1 MNERRRILEP
11 GTTLNKRYNIIEKI
25 GSGGFAI
32 TYKAEDTFNNIP
44 VAIKEFFPADSSL
57 EWEHEKARFVKEAKI
72 LREFDYLEG
81 IVSVRDVFENEDT
94 AYLVMDYIEGISLK
108 EYVREYG
115 TFSWDELLSMLSPVM
130 KSLAKIHRR
139 NVIHYDI
146 SPDNLMIGMD
156 NRVWLID
163 FGASNKCASKV
174 DRTVILKQGYAPLE
188 QYYSDGSTF
197 DGKTGPWTDIYAL
210 SATMYTALTGEKPGS
225 AVERM
230 QGNDVRWEIFDS
242 LTEDWQKDALKKGM
256 SLNKSERY
264 ASMEEFIEA
273 LTYSPSDSDMT
284 VIKAGMK
291 DSGAQR
297 ESGNKK
303 YIIIY
308 ILLLVIA
315 MMAGAILYGML
326 DRRLS
331 DDNAKE
337 SGMNS
342 HSVEPSETGNNTQ
355 FEGGITPEK
364 DTQEQ
369 DVTTEKTTRE
379 QGATTE
385 KTTQEQVVTTEKITQ
400 EQIVT
405 TEEKNINE
413 PVGDRDKNKTD
424 NQSNSKSGIFE
435 NNKEVLD
442 DDDELY

>member
-1 MNERRRILEP
+1 
-11 GTTLNKRYNIIEKI
+11 
-25 GSGGFAI
+25 
-32 TYKAEDTFNNIP
+32 
-44 VAIKEFFPADSSL
+44 
-57 EWEHEKARFVKEAKI
+57 
-72 LREFDYLEG
+72 
-81 IVSVRDVFENEDT
+81 
-94 AYLVMDYIEGISLK
+94 
-108 EYVREYG
+108 
-115 TFSWDELLSMLSPVM
+115 
-130 KSLAKIHRR
+130 
-139 NVIHYDI
+139 
-146 SPDNLMIGMD
+146 
-156 NRVWLID
+156 
-163 FGASNKCASKV
+163 
-174 DRTVILKQGYAPLE
+174 
-188 QYYSDGSTF
+188 
-197 DGKTGPWTDIYAL
+197 
-210 SATMYTALTGEKPGS
+210 
-225 AVERM
+225 
-230 QGNDVRWEIFDS
+230 
-242 LTEDWQKDALKKGM
+242 
-256 SLNKSERY
+256 
-264 ASMEEFIEA
+264 
-273 LTYSPSDSDMT
+273 
-284 VIKAGMK
+284 
-291 DSGAQR
+291 
-297 ESGNKK
+297 
-303 YIIIY
+303 
-308 ILLLVIA
+308 

-400 EQIVT
+400 EQVVT